1 MATDRLSHDD
11 NDLETYLM
19 PTLPRFDPANLPPY
33 PEKPHKTGQAR
44 VNVDGKSQYLGK
56 YGTVES
62 HALYHL
68 ACARKLITGV
78 VPTTRDLRNELSAVA
93 ENNDS
98 RGTFTPSLLTVVAL
112 VLLVAITSGTL
123 SHYLT
128 KATVRKWQL
137 QFSPAAVHTVQR
149 INSTEDVA
157 AGKPSLSQTDIAAA
171 DKDSDNHFSEAWT
184 PAHEQS
190 ASASCRQGSR
200 QAK

>member
-1 MATDRLSHDD
+1 
-11 NDLETYLM
+11 M

-98 RGTFTPSLLTVVAL
+98 RGTFAPSLLTVVAL

-128 KATVRKWQL
+128 KATVRNAPSEQIVTHKPVLEESEVGRNAADGDNQP
-137 QFSPAAVHTVQR
+137 PALKDTTSEIVRETM
-149 INSTEDVA
+149 A
-157 AGKPSLSQTDIAAA
+157 AFPNASLSDALDFAAERV
-171 DKDSDNHFSEAWT
+171 KTFPERSQENGKEVDSLDE
-184 PAHEQS
+184 
-190 ASASCRQGSR
+190 G
-200 QAK
+200 